1 MYTRGSYTV
10 AKRAS
15 SGSSTDLIKL
25 DDTKNGFDGIIV
37 TSTLTGVVTAY
48 MITEGSIT
56 STDTPYTT
64 GLEFPASTAPG
75 TYNIHV
81 GAIKCATGA
90 DAAKI
95 IAFR

>member
-15 SGSSTDLIKL
+15 SGISTDLIKL
-25 DDTKNGFDGIIV
+25 DDAKNGFDGVII

-48 MITEGSIT
+48 MITESAV
-56 STDTPYTT
+56 TDTAIPYTT

-81 GAIKCATGA
+81 GAIKCATAA
-90 DAAKI
+90 DATKI

>member
-15 SGSSTDLIKL
+15 SGNSTSLINIG
-25 DDTKNGFDGIIV
+25 DATGGFDGIII

-48 MITEGSIT
+48 MITEGDV
-56 STDTPYTT
+56 TDTAVPYTT
-64 GLEFPASTAPG
+64 GLEFPANTAPG

-81 GAIKCATGA
+81 GAIKCATAA
-90 DAAKI
+90 DAKKI

>member
-15 SGSSTDLIKL
+15 SGNSTDLIKL
-25 DDTKNGFDGIIV
+25 DDAKNGFDGIII

-48 MITEGSIT
+48 MITES
-56 STDTPYTT
+56 SVTDTATPYTT

-81 GAIKCATGA
+81 GAIKCATAA
-90 DAAKI
+90 DATKI